1 MGEHFLQYLWGVSI
15 TSCAVSLGELNSHTL
30 QTAVRKRGGII
41 AHDRNSRCWK
51 MLWCFLRPKNGHMV
65 HLLSSMVMF
74 QKDENDF
81 VRLGGKWRISIASTV
96 PYCYDNNRILQ
107 RVEKIEFLKLH
118 LVVNVVSLA
127 FGRCKLQCRSSISF
141 TTQAKE
147 VCSRKGLTP
156 RIHLAFPI
164 SHLT

>member
-1 MGEHFLQYLWGVSI
+1 MCCI
-15 TSCAVSLGELNSHTL
+15 I
-30 QTAVRKRGGII
+30 GGIKQSYSSNGSSQ
-41 AHDRNSRCWK
+41 AGWNYRSRSK
-51 MLWCFLRPKNGHMV
+51 QQMLENV
-65 HLLSSMVMF
+65 VMFSTTKEWTYGASTFIYGLF